1 MLQNIIIIAV
11 GAITVALAVKHLMK
25 GGYNCCN
32 KGKKSSCCRIGCHL
46 KK

>member
-11 GAITVALAVKHLMK
+11 VTIAAVLTIKHLMK
-25 GGYNCCN
+25 VGCNCCN
-32 KGKKSSCCRIGCHL
+32 KGKKSSSCRIVCHL